1 MAASGSG
8 RSSPVAYPIPVDG
21 PAGELLRAGA
31 RGEWRPAHIHF
42 KIDADGYQTLITHVF
57 AAGDEYLDKDAVFG
71 VRSNLVG
78 RFEHDPAGYWRL
90 HYDMVLA
97 R

>member
-1 MAASGSG
+1 M
-8 RSSPVAYPIPVDG
+8 VQFTTIIPG
-21 PAGELLRAGA
+21 WYENRT
-31 RGEWRPAHIHF
+31 AHIHF

-71 VRSNLVG
+71 VRSNLIG
-78 RFEHDPAGYWRL
+78 NFEPDGEGGWRL
-90 HYDMVLA
+90 DYDFVLA